1 MSNLQYTCVSDGGIL
16 KKAVDAMRR
25 EGDSVVQIDTSL
37 SKFEEVEKA
46 QMERAEKDWISKER
60 ELIKKHE
67 RTHAMSNSPSES
79 NDAEKKDVA
88 DFGRADVIDLE
99 DRKAI
104 ERFKYLLKEYGLEF
118 DENLSETTRP
128 LKQAVLD
135 ALPPTMRRDAER
147 ITLIKDKCND
157 LRGILDSMYPV
168 EMPDYARYSSLRD
181 LVDDIEI
188 YVEGGEPSR
197 GSTVSEVEANAEGQ
211 DSATA
216 AVSTDSREG
225 A

>member
-1 MSNLQYTCVSDGGIL
+1 
-16 KKAVDAMRR
+16 
-25 EGDSVVQIDTSL
+25 
-37 SKFEEVEKA
+37 
-46 QMERAEKDWISKER
+46 
-60 ELIKKHE
+60 
-67 RTHAMSNSPSES
+67 MSNSPSES
-79 NDAEKKDVA
+79 NDAEKKDIA
-88 DFGRADVIDLE
+88 DFGRADIIDLE
-99 DRKAI
+99 DRKTI
-104 ERFKYLLKEYGLEF
+104 ERFKFLLKEYGLEF
-118 DENLSETTRP
+118 DENLTETARL
-128 LKQAVLD
+128 LKLAVLD

-181 LVDDIEI
+181 LADDIEI

-197 GSTVSEVEANAEGQ
+197 GSTVSETSANAEGQ

-216 AVSTDSREG
+216 EVRTDSREG

>member
-1 MSNLQYTCVSDGGIL
+1 MSNLPYTCVSDGGVL
-16 KKAVDAMRR
+16 KEAVDAMRR
-25 EGDSVVQIDTSL
+25 ENASVVQIDTSL
-37 SKFEEVEKA
+37 SKFEEVEKE

-60 ELIKKHE
+60 QLHE
-67 RTHAMSNSPSES
+67 RTHQMSNSPSES
-79 NDAEKKDVA
+79 NDAEKKDIG
-88 DFGRADVIDLE
+88 DFGRADIIDLE

-128 LKQAVLD
+128 LKQAILD
-135 ALPPTMRRDAER
+135 ALPPTMRKDAER

-181 LVDDIEI
+181 LTDDIEI

-197 GSTVSEVEANAEGQ
+197 GSTVSETSANAEGQ

-216 AVSTDSREG
+216 AVRTDSREG

>member
-1 MSNLQYTCVSDGGIL
+1 MSNLPYTCVSDGGIL
-16 KKAVDAMRR
+16 KEAVDAMRR
-25 EGDSVVQIDTSL
+25 ENASVVQIDTSL

-60 ELIKKHE
+60 ELHE
-67 RTHAMSNSPSES
+67 RTHDMSNSPSES

-88 DFGRADVIDLE
+88 DFGRADIIDLE

-118 DENLSETTRP
+118 DENLSETARL

-135 ALPPTMRRDAER
+135 ALPPTMRKDAER

-181 LVDDIEI
+181 LADDIEI

-197 GSTVSEVEANAEGQ
+197 GSTVSEVKANAEGQ

-216 AVSTDSREG
+216 EVRTDSREG

>member
-1 MSNLQYTCVSDGGIL
+1 MQMSNLPYTCVSDGGIL
-16 KKAVDAMRR
+16 KEAVDAMRR
-25 EGDSVVQIDTSL
+25 ENASVVQIDTSL
-37 SKFEEVEKA
+37 SKFEEVAKE

-60 ELIKKHE
+60 ELHE
-67 RTHAMSNSPSES
+67 RTHQMSNSPSES
-79 NDAEKKDVA
+79 NDAEKKDIG
-88 DFGRADVIDLE
+88 DFGRADIIDLE

-197 GSTVSEVEANAEGQ
+197 GATVSEVEANAEGQ

-216 AVSTDSREG
+216 EVRTDSREG

>member
-1 MSNLQYTCVSDGGIL
+1 MSNLPYTCVSDGGVL
-16 KKAVDAMRR
+16 KEAVDAMRR
-25 EGDSVVQIDTSL
+25 ENASVVQIDTSL

-46 QMERAEKDWISKER
+46 EMERAEKDWISKER
-60 ELIKKHE
+60 QLHE
-67 RTHAMSNSPSES
+67 RTHQMSNSPSES
-79 NDAEKKDVA
+79 NDAEKKDIG
-88 DFGRADVIDLE
+88 DFGRADIIDLE

-181 LVDDIEI
+181 LTDDIEI
-188 YVEGGEPSR
+188 YVEGGEPSH
-197 GSTVSEVEANAEGQ
+197 GSTVSETSANAEGQ

>member
-1 MSNLQYTCVSDGGIL
+1 MSNLPYTCVSDGGIL
-16 KKAVDAMRR
+16 KEAVDAMRR
-25 EGDSVVQIDTSL
+25 ENASVVQIDTSL
-37 SKFEEVEKA
+37 SKFEEVEKE
-46 QMERAEKDWISKER
+46 QMERAEKVWISKVR
-60 ELIKKHE
+60 ELYKKHE
-67 RTHAMSNSPSES
+67 RTNAMSNSPSES

-88 DFGRADVIDLE
+88 DFGRADGIDLE

-104 ERFKYLLKEYGLEF
+104 ERFKFLLKEYGLEF
-118 DENLSETTRP
+118 DENLTETSRL

-135 ALPPTMRRDAER
+135 ALPPTMRKDAER

-168 EMPDYARYSSLRD
+168 ELPDYARYSSLRD

-197 GSTVSEVEANAEGQ
+197 GATVSDVEANAEGQ

-216 AVSTDSREG
+216 EVRTDSREG

>member
-1 MSNLQYTCVSDGGIL
+1 MSNLPSTCVSDGGIL
-16 KKAVDAMRR
+16 KDAVAAMRR
-25 EGDSVVQIDTSL
+25 ENASVVQIDTSL
-37 SKFEEVEKA
+37 SKFEEVEKE

-60 ELIKKHE
+60 ELHE
-67 RTHAMSNSPSES
+67 RTHGMSNTPSES
-79 NDAEKKDVA
+79 NDAEKKDIA
-88 DFGRADVIDLE
+88 DFGRADIIDLE

-118 DENLSETTRP
+118 DENLSETARP

-181 LVDDIEI
+181 LTDDIEI
-188 YVEGGEPSR
+188 YVEGGEPSH
-197 GSTVSEVEANAEGQ
+197 GSTVSETSANAEGQ

-216 AVSTDSREG
+216 EVRTDSREG

>member
-1 MSNLQYTCVSDGGIL
+1 MSNLPYTCVSDGGVL
-16 KKAVDAMRR
+16 KEAVDAMRR

-37 SKFEEVEKA
+37 SKFEEVEKE

-60 ELIKKHE
+60 ELHE
-67 RTHAMSNSPSES
+67 RTHQMSNSPSES
-79 NDAEKKDVA
+79 NDAEKKDIG
-88 DFGRADVIDLE
+88 DFGRADIIDLE

-118 DENLSETTRP
+118 DENLSETVRP

-135 ALPPTMRRDAER
+135 ALPPTMRKDAER

-181 LVDDIEI
+181 LADDIEI
-188 YVEGGEPSR
+188 YVKGGEPSR
-197 GSTVSEVEANAEGQ
+197 GSTVSEVSANAEGQ

-216 AVSTDSREG
+216 EVRTDSREG